1 MEKLIFTKDV
11 SPEMLKYLIN
21 IGSLPVIYATWV
33 DHKLNRIRKSPLVL
47 TNDRNFY
54 YKDIELIEISS
65 YVDMECIR
73 GSIWKQLLSWLFYYE
88 TS

>member
-1 MEKLIFTKDV
+1 MERLIFTKDV

-21 IGSLPVIYATWV
+21 IGSLPVVYATWV
-33 DHKLNRIRKSPLVL
+33 DHRWNCIRKSPLVL

-54 YKDIELIEISS
+54 HKDLELIEISS
-65 YVDMECIR
+65 YAHMERLR
-73 GSIWKQLLSWLFYYE
+73 GIISQQLINWLYYYE